1 MFDTLWITHV
11 LPVWLLQRLGALSLV
26 AVGLLVEKH
35 YVGRTTTFAN
45 TVAINIHAAF
55 AAAPLWLVRYA
66 NIGLIVGLIA
76 LASYASR
83 ESLPGW
89 FYLISLVYS
98 SAVVGLLILVT

>member
-11 LPVWLLQRLGALSLV
+11 LPAWLLQRLGALSLV

-35 YVGRTTTFAN
+35 YVGRITTFAN
-45 TVAINIHAAF
+45 TIAINIHAAYTTS
-55 AAAPLWLVRYA
+55 PWWLVWYA
-66 NIGLIVGLIA
+66 NIGLIVGMIA

-89 FYLISLVYS
+89 FYAIGFIYS
-98 SAVVGLLILVT
+98 SAVVGLLILIT

>member
-1 MFDTLWITHV
+1 MFDVLWITYI

-55 AAAPLWLVRYA
+55 IAAPLWLVWYA

-76 LASYASR
+76 LVSYTTK

-89 FYLISLVYS
+89 FYLISLVYN
-98 SAVVGLLILVT
+98 SAVVGILILVT